1 MVALIQ
7 EVRVAF
13 RQVRKAPGFALTVVL
28 TLALGIGATTAIFS
42 LVQGILLRPLP
53 FSQPDR
59 LVLLGDRLRTGAG
72 TPVTAREIATY
83 SNASSAFSSMGGY
96 DDATYELSGGTTPEQ
111 INAAR
116 LGTGVFTT
124 LGVQPIRG
132 RVFTHQE
139 EDSHQ
144 PLAVISYA
152 LWLNRYHS
160 DPEVVGRSVV
170 LDRKPYMIIGV
181 MPRDFEF
188 PLQNG
193 RLNQAQLWVPLS
205 LTAEELSDAQT
216 GSFRYHMV
224 ARLHDGVTLTQAAQD
239 ADRVAQIVMH
249 NYPPHMAAIH
259 IQGAVTPL
267 LEYVVSNVRPLLR
280 TLFLAVAVVLL
291 IACANVA
298 GLLLVRAIRRRREYA
313 VRLALGAGSGV
324 ILREAM
330 FEGLVL
336 SLAGGLLGLAFAAG
350 AIRTALHL
358 LPESMPRIASI
369 SLDGRVAAF
378 DLLLALLSGVL
389 CSLAPA
395 FAALRT
401 NLTQSLKESS
411 RGGSGGASHA
421 WLRSILVVSE
431 IAVALVLLTASGAF
445 LRSFQ
450 KMRAV
455 DPGFRADHVVVA
467 SYQLPLE
474 QYPTETSV
482 ANFRRAVVDRLSS
495 QPGAVAASMASVLPG
510 SGVFAGAAY
519 TIEGEPAEQWK
530 LKFSNFTIAYG
541 DFFKAM
547 SIPLRQGR
555 TFTRT
560 DNASA
565 PLVIVVNETMAKHC
579 WPGQS
584 PVGRRMHLGNPKK
597 GLPWATVIGVVAD
610 TKVGPRDE
618 PNSDQWYMPA
628 EQPAILFGIDPPE
641 KLAQAATGFIAL
653 RSALPVE
660 QMMQHLR
667 AAVAETDS
675 LLALQQVQ
683 PMSDVIAN
691 VEAQREFNT
700 DLITSFAMAALL
712 LAITG
717 IYAVVAFSVSLRTQE
732 IAIRMALGAQRTGI
746 ARLILIWGA
755 KLAGIGCA
763 LGVIGSLATS
773 RLVSSFLFEVSATD
787 PIIYAVGVLIMMLMA
802 LVASALP
809 ASRAAS
815 TDPID
820 ALRSV

>member
-13 RQVRKAPGFALTVVL
+13 RQVRKVPGFALTVVL

-59 LVLLGDRLRTGAG
+59 LVLLGDRLNTGAG

-83 SNASSAFSSMGGY
+83 STANSAFSSMGGY
-96 DDATYELSGGTTPEQ
+96 DNATYELSGGTTPEQ

-116 LGTGVFTT
+116 LGTSVFTT
-124 LGVQPIRG
+124 LGVQPVLG
-132 RVFTHQE
+132 RVFTQQE

-160 DPEVVGRSVV
+160 DPEVVGRSIV
-170 LDRKPYMIIGV
+170 LDRKPYIIIGV

-193 RLNQAQLWVPLS
+193 RLDQAQLWVPLS
-205 LTAEELSDAQT
+205 LTVEELSDART
-216 GSFRYHMV
+216 GFWGFHMV
-224 ARLHDGVTLTQAAQD
+224 ARLKEGVTLAQAAQD

-249 NYPPHMAAIH
+249 NYPAHMAAIH
-259 IQGAVTPL
+259 IQGVVTPL

-291 IACANVA
+291 IACVNVA

-324 ILREAM
+324 IIREAM

-336 SLAGGLLGLAFAAG
+336 SFAGGLLGLGFAAA

-369 SLDGRVAAF
+369 SLDARVAGF
-378 DLLLALLSGVL
+378 DLLLAVLSGVL

-401 NLTQSLKESS
+401 NLTHSLKESA
-411 RGGSGGASHA
+411 RGGSGSASHA

-450 KMRAV
+450 RMRAV
-455 DPGFRADHVVVA
+455 DPGFRADHVAVA

-482 ANFRRAVVDRLSS
+482 ANFRRAVVDKLSS
-495 QPGAVAASMASVLPG
+495 QPGAVAASMSSVLPG
-510 SGVFAGAAY
+510 SGIFSGAAY

-541 DFFKAM
+541 DFFKVM
-547 SIPLRQGR
+547 SIPVHEGR
-555 TFTRT
+555 TFIRS
-560 DNASA
+560 DNANA
-565 PLVIVVNETMAKHC
+565 PLVVVVNETMAKDC
-579 WPGQS
+579 WPGRS

-628 EQPAILFGIDPPE
+628 EQPAILMGTGAPE
-641 KLAQAATGFIAL
+641 QLAQAATGFIAL

-660 QMMQHLR
+660 QMMQNLR
-667 AAVAETDS
+667 AAVAETDP

-683 PMSDVIAN
+683 PMTDVIAN
-691 VEAQREFNT
+691 VEAQRRFNT

-712 LAITG
+712 LALTG

-755 KLAGIGCA
+755 KLGGIGCA

-787 PIIYAVGVLIMMLMA
+787 PIIYTVGVLIMMLMA